1 MLCDIRKFNSQSVE
15 DHVAD
20 KLAGLSLGEYFRLRK
35 FTPRLLNDYLAP
47 TGAAIWSAPADEML
61 DFPVENLVAFFI
73 TCCNMIPGLAH
84 RQRRQPALC
93 GK

>member
-47 TGAAIWSAPADEML
+47 TGAAIWSAPACPGKAAIL
-61 DFPVENLVAFFI
+61 RSLSGPRLCLVK
-73 TCCNMIPGLAH
+73 
-84 RQRRQPALC
+84 RRFEE
-93 GK
+93 